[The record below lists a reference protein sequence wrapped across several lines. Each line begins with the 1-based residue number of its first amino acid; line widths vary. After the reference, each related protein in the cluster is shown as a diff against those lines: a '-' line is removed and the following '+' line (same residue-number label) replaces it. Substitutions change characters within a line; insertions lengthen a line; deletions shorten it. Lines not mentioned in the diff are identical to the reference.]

1 MTEINFPTG
10 LHKQTVNVI
19 KDFFYGQKNVDTILL
34 TNSLA
39 REKATVDS
47 DIDFAILVSHSAE
60 NKEIIHLES
69 IWQDFLVT
77 NQTLNQYKNSNKFSQ
92 IHLDIIDGVFKP
104 AIWEDG
110 GAVDFF
116 EVEIGNRLLY
126 SKPLT
131 GEGKHYLKLR
141 SEWLP
146 YYNDSLQKQ
155 RLNLAKEACIY
166 ELEHVPVFVKRE
178 LYFQAF
184 DRLFIAFQK
193 FLQTLFIKHKIYP
206 IAYNKW
212 IKEQIT
218 EILALPELYKQ
229 LPKIISITNIET
241 NELVDKARTLH
252 KLLDEY
258 T

>member
-39 REKATVDS
+39 REKATADS

-116 EVEIGNRLLY
+116 EV
-126 SKPLT
+126 
-131 GEGKHYLKLR
+131 
-141 SEWLP
+141 
-146 YYNDSLQKQ
+146 
-155 RLNLAKEACIY
+155 
-166 ELEHVPVFVKRE
+166 
-178 LYFQAF
+178 
-184 DRLFIAFQK
+184 
-193 FLQTLFIKHKIYP
+193 
-206 IAYNKW
+206 
-212 IKEQIT
+212 
-218 EILALPELYKQ
+218 
-229 LPKIISITNIET
+229 
-241 NELVDKARTLH
+241 
-252 KLLDEY
+252 
-258 T
+258 